1 MNDDSGP
8 RPPELRPR
16 ILGPEGSLAGDFVR
30 GRGRAR
36 SLLER
41 YGPAPGPRRA
51 RIGSEAFRVT
61 GSECRGRLESIL
73 SGSGRLVVT
82 GQQPVLFGGPLYV
95 LYKVLSAV
103 AAAERLEE
111 ETGEPALAL
120 FWVGSDDHDWEEAGG
135 IRLLDPSNELR
146 EIRLDPPQEHRERS
160 AGPAPLPVA
169 VERCADEIEQI
180 LPQSDFIDSYL
191 ELIRDTHRPGRP
203 LGEAFSELLCRLVAP
218 RPLAVLDASEPRVKE
233 EAAPFLDE
241 SLERAAEEAAAVGR
255 ASEAVREA
263 GYDLQMPLLDGASHV
278 FVDTGERRVRVYLD
292 GDTARLGR
300 EGREVALGDLR
311 ASLREEPGRFSPNV
325 ALRPVLESWLLPVSR
340 AVLGPGELAYW
351 AQLPGLFELHG
362 VPMPDVEPRG
372 SWAVIEEK
380 VAKVLRRFEAEP
392 DDFRDGGAGLRDRV
406 VSDARPAEV
415 GESLGDLR
423 SSIGRALQEVEGAVG
438 EELPGIRAS
447 VGKARSRLF
456 EAVDELEHA
465 VDHRVEERQAA
476 LLAQLDKAAV
486 HLYPDG
492 KPQERVLNPLYYLA
506 RYDGAFVEAAD
517 GAARAPSGSEGE
529 GEEFSGA
536 AGEGPG
542 T

>member
-1 MNDDSGP
+1 MSEGSDP
-8 RPPELRPR
+8 RPPELLPR
-16 ILGPEGSLAGDFVR
+16 DLGPEATLAGDFVR
-30 GRGRAR
+30 GRGRAQALLQR
-36 SLLER
+36 S
-41 YGPAPGPRRA
+41 GPAPRPERA

-61 GSECRGRLESIL
+61 GPEASRRLESIL
-73 SGSGRLVVT
+73 SGQGRLVAT

-120 FWVGSDDHDWEEAGG
+120 FWVGSDDHDWLEAGG
-135 IRLLDPSNELR
+135 IRLLDRSNELR
-146 EIRLDPPQEHRERS
+146 EIRLDPPEDHRERP
-160 AGPAPLPVA
+160 AGPAPLPGT
-169 VERCADEIEQI
+169 VERCIDDLEEV
-180 LPQSDFIDSYL
+180 LPQSEFIHVYL

-203 LGEAFSELLCRLVAP
+203 LGEAFAELLRRLVDP
-218 RPLAVLDASEPRVKE
+218 RPLAVLDASATRVKE
-233 EAAPFLDE
+233 AAAPFLDE
-241 SLERAAEEAAAVGR
+241 SLERAPEEAEAVGR
-255 ASEAVREA
+255 ASEAVHAA
-263 GYDLQMPLLDGASHV
+263 GYDLQMPLLDGATHV
-278 FVDTGERRVRVYLD
+278 FVDTGERRERVYLD

-300 EGREVALGDLR
+300 EGREVTLEQLR
-311 ASLREEPGRFSPNV
+311 GWLREEPGRFSPNV

-351 AQLPGLFELHG
+351 AQLPELFELHH
-362 VPMPDVEPRG
+362 VAMPDVEPRG
-372 SWAVIEEK
+372 SWTVIEEK
-380 VAKVLRRFEAEP
+380 VAKVLRRFGAEP
-392 DDFRDGGAGLRDRV
+392 EDFRDGGAGLRGRV

-415 GESLGDLR
+415 GGALGDLR

-476 LLAQLDKAAV
+476 LLGQLDKAAV

-506 RYDGAFVEAAD
+506 RYDGAFVEAVD
-517 GAARAPSGSEGE
+517 RAARARSAPEDSRGGSAAATEDA
-529 GEEFSGA
+529 GA
-536 AGEGPG
+536 
-542 T
+542 